1 VKTTLGQLFRYGIVG
16 VLSNAVG
23 YLLYLGITMA
33 GMEHKLAMT
42 LLYLVGVAQTFL
54 FNRQWTFRS
63 EGPARSAL
71 IRYVLAHMIGYVIN
85 FLMLSVLVDR
95 FGFPHQWVQAAAIFI
110 VAGFLFVAM
119 KFLVFRKTAHG

>member
-1 VKTTLGQLFRYGIVG
+1 MKKTFGQLFRYGVVG

-23 YLLYLGITMA
+23 FLLYLGITAA

-42 LLYLVGVAQTFL
+42 LLYALGVAQTFM

-71 IRYVLAHMIGYVIN
+71 IRYVLANIIGYVIN
-85 FLMLSVLVDR
+85 FLLLSVLVDR
-95 FGFPHQWVQAAAIFI
+95 LGFPHQWVQAAAIFI
-110 VAGFLFVAM
+110 VAGFLFLAM
-119 KFLVFRKTAHG
+119 KFLVFTEVAHD